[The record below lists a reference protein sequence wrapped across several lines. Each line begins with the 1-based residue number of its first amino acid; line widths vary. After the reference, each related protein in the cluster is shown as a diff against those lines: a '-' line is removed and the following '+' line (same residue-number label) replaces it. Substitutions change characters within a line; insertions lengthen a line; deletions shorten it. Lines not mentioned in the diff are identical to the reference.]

1 MNVIYTQNYKMKK
14 LIELIDKVASSRATI
29 LLQGESGTGKEL
41 FSRYI
46 HAKSARNN
54 NRFFA
59 INTAAVPEN
68 LLESELFGFEKGAF
82 TGATQRK
89 IGKFEQANGST
100 LLLDEISEMPLVLQ
114 AKILRVLQENEIE
127 RVGGTESIPVN
138 VRLVAATNR
147 NLGELVKEG
156 KFREDLYYRL
166 NVIPVTIPPL
176 RSRLDDIEV
185 LSPVFIESVCRQNN
199 IDLKVLSNEAL
210 EKLKKWQWP
219 GNVREL
225 RNILERS
232 CLLSAGNTIS
242 SDEII
247 IENFKEYRS
256 DELSPGMTVSKAEK
270 LLILKTLDHT
280 KQNRTHAA
288 DLLGIS
294 VRTLRNKIN
303 EYKND
308 SESEL
313 KLGA

>member
-1 MNVIYTQNYKMKK
+1 MNIIYTQNYKMKK
-14 LIELIDKVASSRATI
+14 LIELIDKVASSRSTI

-46 HAKSARNN
+46 HAKSARNS
-54 NRFFA
+54 NRFYA

-82 TGATQRK
+82 TGASQRK

-176 RSRLDDIEV
+176 RSRLDDIEI

-199 IDLKVLSNEAL
+199 IDLKVLSKEAL

-225 RNILERS
+225 KNILERS
-232 CLLSAGNTIS
+232 CLLSDGNTIS
-242 SDEII
+242 SEEII
-247 IENFKEYRS
+247 IENYKEFNS
-256 DELSPGMTVSKAEK
+256 DELQPGMTVSKAEK
-270 LLILKTLDHT
+270 LLILKTLDYT

-303 EYKND
+303 EYKCD
-308 SESEL
+308 SEL

>member
-1 MNVIYTQNYKMKK
+1 MNVIYTQNYRMKK
-14 LIELIDKVASSRATI
+14 LIALIDKVATSRATI

-46 HAKSARNN
+46 HGKSARRNN
-54 NRFFA
+54 KFYA

-68 LLESELFGFEKGAF
+68 LLESELFGYEKGAF
-82 TGATQRK
+82 TGASQKK
-89 IGKFEQANGST
+89 IGKFEMANGST

-114 AKILRVLQENEIE
+114 AKILRVLQESEIE

-138 VRLVAATNR
+138 VRLLAATNR
-147 NLGELVKEG
+147 NLGDLVKEG

-176 RSRLDDIEV
+176 RSRLDDINV
-185 LSPVFIESVCRQNN
+185 LAPIFLEAICSQNG
-199 IDLKVLSNEAL
+199 IDSKSIDDSAIQ
-210 EKLKKWQWP
+210 KLKKWTWP

-232 CLLSAGNTIS
+232 CLLSSHQNLCDNDIV
-242 SDEII
+242 
-247 IENFKEYRS
+247 IENFKES
-256 DELSPGMTVSKAEK
+256 DPSDLTPGMTVSSAERI
-270 LLILKTLDHT
+270 LILKTLDYT
-280 KQNRTHAA
+280 NQNRTHAA

-303 EYKND
+303 EYKVDN
-308 SESEL
+308 ESRV
-313 KLGA
+313 GA

>member
-1 MNVIYTQNYKMKK
+1 MNIIYTQNYKMKK

-54 NRFFA
+54 NKFYA

-82 TGATQRK
+82 TGASQRK

-166 NVIPVTIPPL
+166 LGLPIALPPL
-176 RSRLDDIEV
+176 RDR
-185 LSPVFIESVCRQNN
+185 
-199 IDLKVLSNEAL
+199 
-210 EKLKKWQWP
+210 
-219 GNVREL
+219 
-225 RNILERS
+225 
-232 CLLSAGNTIS
+232 
-242 SDEII
+242 
-247 IENFKEYRS
+247 
-256 DELSPGMTVSKAEK
+256 
-270 LLILKTLDHT
+270 
-280 KQNRTHAA
+280 
-288 DLLGIS
+288 
-294 VRTLRNKIN
+294 
-303 EYKND
+303 KND
-308 SESEL
+308 IMLLADFFLSTFVKWVERVLTPNSVQYLRPSFLKHESKY
-313 KLGA
+313 KLPFLRGVRFAHNRQTSNKTYLPKTWLRDRAYFVAMAYDLIFQ

>member
-46 HAKSARNN
+46 HSKSARCNN
-54 NRFFA
+54 KFYA
-59 INTAAVPEN
+59 INTAAVPES
-68 LLESELFGFEKGAF
+68 LLESELFGYEKGAF
-82 TGATQRK
+82 TGASQRK

-127 RVGGTESIPVN
+127 RVGGTDSIPVN

-147 NLGELVKEG
+147 NLGELVREG

-176 RSRLDDIEV
+176 RSRLDDVEV
-185 LSPVFIESVCRQNN
+185 LSPIFIDMVCKQNN
-199 IDLKVLSNEAL
+199 IEDKAL
-210 EKLKKWQWP
+210 TKCAIEKLQKWDWP

-232 CLLSAGNTIS
+232 CLLANGNSISAK
-242 SDEII
+242 EII
-247 IENFKEYRS
+247 IDNFKEYNS
-256 DELSPGMTVSKAEK
+256 DELSPGMTVSRAEK
-270 LLILKTLDHT
+270 LLILKTLDFT

-303 EYKND
+303 EYKSD
-308 SESEL
+308 SEL
-313 KLGA
+313 QIGA

>member
-1 MNVIYTQNYKMKK
+1 MNIIYTQNYKMKK
-14 LIELIDKVASSRATI
+14 LIELIDKVASSRSTI

-54 NRFFA
+54 NRFYA

-68 LLESELFGFEKGAF
+68 LLESELFGYEKGAF
-82 TGATQRK
+82 TGASQRK

-147 NLGELVKEG
+147 NLGELVREG

-176 RSRLDDIEV
+176 RSRLDDIGI

-199 IDLKVLSNEAL
+199 IDFKILSNEAL

-225 RNILERS
+225 KNILERS

-242 SDEII
+242 AEEII
-247 IENFKEYRS
+247 IENYKEFNS
-256 DELSPGMTVSKAEK
+256 DELQPGMTVSKAEK
-270 LLILKTLDHT
+270 LLILKTLDYT

-303 EYKND
+303 EYKCD
-308 SESEL
+308 AAL

>member
-1 MNVIYTQNYKMKK
+1 M
-14 LIELIDKVASSRATI
+14 L
-29 LLQGESGTGKEL
+29 KE
-41 FSRYI
+41 
-46 HAKSARNN
+46 
-54 NRFFA
+54 
-59 INTAAVPEN
+59 
-68 LLESELFGFEKGAF
+68 
-82 TGATQRK
+82 RK

-100 LLLDEISEMPLVLQ
+100 LLLDEISEMPLMLQ

-176 RSRLDDIEV
+176 RSRLDDIEI

-225 RNILERS
+225 GNILERS
-232 CLLSAGNTIS
+232 CLLSAGNMIS
-242 SDEII
+242 ADEII
-247 IENFKEYRS
+247 IENFKEFNS

-270 LLILKTLDHT
+270 LLILKTLDYT

-308 SESEL
+308 QEPQL
-313 KLGA
+313 KVGA